1 MSNCNCNSL
10 SCGRVS
16 PWRNRCGNCGCNTC
30 GCVASDGT
38 PACNPWA
45 PWGRTAGD
53 FSCRGGR
60 CNWWGCGSC
69 GRVAGDS
76 TCNSCGWNRW
86 GCGSCGS
93 VAGDSTCSSCG
104 CNQWGCGSCGS
115 IAGDSTCSSCGCVAG
130 DSTCGSCGCTGADAG
145 CLVPR
150 LFSIGRTFQRRIT
163 QTLCVDDIPDCA
175 ESPLTLVSV
184 TVSGQASWEQISEC
198 RQQLLRV
205 TVPVSVQI
213 RDCSGR
219 CRTGHSTVTLT
230 IPLCRQC
237 PPQDFWRGQLYVAP
251 CIRLAA
257 PVTENEDG
265 CFDATLEVQAEVFH
279 VRMQIIDC

>member
-16 PWRNRCGNCGCNTC
+16 PWVSCRGNWGCGTSCGNVLGTTTGCGCNSCGCSTC

-45 PWGRTAGD
+45 PWGRVAGD
-53 FSCRGGR
+53 FSCGCGR
-60 CNWWGCGSC
+60 CNACRQWGCGSWN
-69 GRVAGDS
+69 G
-76 TCNSCGWNRW
+76 CN
-86 GCGSCGS
+86 SCGS
-93 VAGDSTCSSCG
+93 VAGDTTCSVCG
-104 CNQWGCGSCGS
+104 NNPCSCGS
-115 IAGDSTCSSCGCVAG
+115 WNGCNSCDACGDVAA
-130 DSTCGSCGCTGADAG
+130 SG
-145 CLVPR
+145 CLTPR
-150 LFSIGRTFQRRIT
+150 FTSIGRTFQRRIT

-175 ESPLTLVSV
+175 ESPLTLVAV
-184 TVSGQASWEQISEC
+184 TVSGQATWEQISEC

-205 TVPVSVQI
+205 TVPVAVQI

-230 IPLCRQC
+230 IPLCRHC
-237 PPQDFWRGQLYVAP
+237 PAQDFWRGQLYVAP
-251 CIRLAA
+251 CVRLAA

-265 CFDATLEVQAEVFH
+265 CFDATLEVQAEVFL
-279 VRMQIIDC
+279 VRMQLTNC

>member
-10 SCGRVS
+10 SCNRVG
-16 PWRNRCGNCGCNTC
+16 PWVSCGGNCGCNSCGSVLGSSTCCNNCGCSNC

-45 PWGRTAGD
+45 PWGRAGD
-53 FSCRGGR
+53 FSCRWNRFGRWDRWGCNR
-60 CNWWGCGSC
+60 CNSCNSCDSC
-69 GRVAGDS
+69 GNVAGDS
-76 TCNSCGWNRW
+76 ICDSCGSCNSCG
-86 GCGSCGS
+86 C
-93 VAGDSTCSSCG
+93 
-104 CNQWGCGSCGS
+104 
-115 IAGDSTCSSCGCVAG
+115 
-130 DSTCGSCGCTGADAG
+130 STCGCDSCGNVGSSGG

-150 LFSIGRTFQRRIT
+150 IISTGRTFQRRIT
-163 QTLCVDDIPDCA
+163 QTLCVDDLPDCA

-198 RQQLLRV
+198 RQTLLRV
-205 TVPVSVQI
+205 TVPVVVQI

-230 IPLCRQC
+230 IPLCMNC
-237 PPQDFWRGQLYVAP
+237 PAQDFWRGQLFVAP

-257 PVTENEDG
+257 SVTEDEDG
-265 CFDATLEVQAEVFH
+265 CFDAPLEVQAEVFL
-279 VRMQIIDC
+279 VRMQVVNC